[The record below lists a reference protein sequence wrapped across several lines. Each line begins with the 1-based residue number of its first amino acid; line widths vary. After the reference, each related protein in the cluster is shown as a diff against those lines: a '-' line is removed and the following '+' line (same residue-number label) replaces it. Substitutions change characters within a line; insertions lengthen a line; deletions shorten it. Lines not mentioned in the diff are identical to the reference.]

1 MFFFRCCYEYVLPRC
16 QLSYAK
22 MMQAECRTSSLL
34 VRYAEVPAILC
45 KVTEKIIQLQILDKK
60 ILDSVKM

>member
-1 MFFFRCCYEYVLPRC
+1 MLPRC

-22 MMQAECRTSSLL
+22 MMQTECRTSSLL

-60 ILDSVKM
+60 HT

>member
-1 MFFFRCCYEYVLPRC
+1 MLLRC

-22 MMQAECRTSSLL
+22 MVQTECRTTSVLDC
-34 VRYAEVPAILC
+34 YAEVPVILC

-60 ILDSVKM
+60 HT

>member
-1 MFFFRCCYEYVLPRC
+1 MLPRC

-22 MMQAECRTSSLL
+22 MMQAECRTSNLL
-34 VRYAEVPAILC
+34 VRYVEVPAILC